1 MKSEKSKSIR
11 NERYHASE
19 HFAYSDVPNKGQML
33 ILQPQTSKKMS
44 KNAISSVP
52 GREVLF
58 GGQNFKST
66 KQGQSV
72 QKSRKSRFRVYSLR
86 KRRKFRRTTSDPQKN
101 V

>member
-1 MKSEKSKSIR
+1 MNPKNPKSIR
-11 NERYHASE
+11 NERHDAPE
-19 HFAYSDVPNKGQML
+19 HFEYPYVPNKGHML
-33 ILQPQTSKKMS
+33 ILQPQTSQKMS

-58 GGQNFKST
+58 GGKNFKSA
-66 KQGQSV
+66 KQVQSV

-86 KRRKFRRTTSDPQKN
+86 IRRKFRRTTSDPQKN